1 MNVLILGSGGR
12 EHALAWK
19 LAQSPHLTHLFCLP
33 GNAGTSQVGTNLS
46 GRADDVKS
54 VVDIARN
61 KNIDLVLVGPETPLA
76 AGVAD
81 ALEEASIPVFGPTA
95 AAAKIESSK
104 AFAKSFMQR
113 HRLPAAHSEVFDNF
127 ELAMTYIN
135 TSSVRGSPISPS
147 SIVIKAS
154 GLASGKGVFLPESNE
169 DVHKTLHALLVEGSL
184 GGAGSEVL
192 IEERLQGREVSV
204 LAFTDGYNILPMPPV
219 QDHKRLLDDDQG
231 PNTGGMGAYAP
242 SPACPPEM
250 LQVVI
255 DTILQPTVA
264 GLRSERTPF
273 IGVLYAGLMLT
284 DTGPKLLEFNCR
296 FGDPETQVIIPLLES
311 DLLEILLACTKGQ
324 LNEIIPHVRWH
335 PGAAACIVAAAPGYP
350 ANPITGQQISYSESK
365 FQPGRTWLFHAGTAL
380 KDQKLVTSGGRVLG
394 ITAVG
399 DTLENA
405 IENAYAA
412 AAWVS
417 FPGIHYRK
425 DIGRA
430 ARVNQKSTTKP
441 SAYTAAGVSIDEADR
456 AKALMR
462 SSIRSTFTAQ
472 VLSDVGS
479 FGGLFD
485 TSMLAGMDAPVLV
498 ASTDGVGTK
507 SILAAQTGRLKGLGY
522 DIVNHCVNDIL
533 VQGARPLFFLDYIA
547 CAHLDPNAVIALVE
561 GISEACRMAGC
572 ALLGGETAEMPGI
585 YREDQF
591 DLAGTIVGL
600 VERQAILPRHDIQPG
615 DSLLGLASSGP
626 HTNGYSLIRSIF
638 KDTNLD
644 TVFPPLEKPL
654 ADILLE
660 PHRSY
665 LPILSD
671 ILFEQE
677 KSLIKGLAHLTGGGF
692 FGNIPRILPA
702 GCGAVIEKNSWPVP
716 PIFTLMQNL
725 GQVELEEMFR
735 VFNMGI
741 GMVVVV
747 ESQNAG
753 RVQQSLREL
762 SWIIGEVIPGGGVQ
776 LV

>member
-19 LAQSPHLTHLFCLP
+19 LAQSPHPLHLFCLP
-33 GNAGTSQVGTNLS
+33 GNAGTSQVGTNLP
-46 GRADDVKS
+46 GRADDVKY
-54 VVDIARN
+54 VVDIARTQ
-61 KNIDLVLVGPETPLA
+61 KIDLVLVGPETPLA

-81 ALEEASIPVFGPTA
+81 ALGEASIPVFGPTA
-95 AAAKIESSK
+95 AAAQIESSK

-113 HRLPAAHSEVFDNF
+113 HKLPTAHSEVFDNF
-127 ELAMTYIN
+127 ESAMTYMN
-135 TSSVRGSPISPS
+135 TSSVRGIPLSPS
-147 SIVIKAS
+147 IIVIKAS
-154 GLASGKGVFLPESNE
+154 GLASGKGVFLPESSE
-169 DVHKTLHALLVEGSL
+169 DVYTTLHALLVEGSL
-184 GGAGSEVL
+184 GGAGYEVL

-204 LAFTDGYNILPMPPV
+204 LAFTDGYTILPMPPV
-219 QDHKRLLDDDQG
+219 QDHKRLLDNDQG

-242 SPACPPEM
+242 SPACPPEV
-250 LQVVI
+250 LQIVI

-264 GLRSERTPF
+264 GLRSEGTPF

-284 DTGPKLLEFNCR
+284 ESGPKLLEFNCR
-296 FGDPETQVIIPLLES
+296 FGDPETQVIIPLLAS
-311 DLLEILLACTKGQ
+311 DLLEILLACTKGH
-324 LNEIIPHVRWH
+324 LNEIAPHVRWH

-350 ANPITGQQISYSESK
+350 ANPITGQQISHSESK
-365 FQPGRTWLFHAGTAL
+365 FQPGKTWLFHAGTAL
-380 KDQKLVTSGGRVLG
+380 KDHQLVTSGGRVLG

-405 IENAYAA
+405 IKNAYGA

-425 DIGRA
+425 DIGRSP
-430 ARVNQKSTTKP
+430 RTNEKSTNRP
-441 SAYTAAGVSIDEADR
+441 SLYSDAGVSIDEADR

-462 SSIRSTFTAQ
+462 SSIRSTFTPQ

-485 TSMLAGMDAPVLV
+485 AGMLVKMDAPVLV

-507 SILAAQTGRLKGLGY
+507 SILAAQAGRLKGLGY
-522 DIVNHCVNDIL
+522 DIVNHCINDIL

-547 CAHLDPNAVIALVE
+547 CAHLDPISVIALVE
-561 GISEACRMAGC
+561 GISEACCMAGC

-585 YREDQF
+585 YLKDQF

-600 VERQAILPRHDIQPG
+600 VEKQAILPRQNIQPG
-615 DSLLGLASSGP
+615 DILLGLASSGP
-626 HTNGYSLIRSIF
+626 HTNGYSLIRRIF
-638 KDTNLD
+638 KDTPLD
-644 TVFPPLEKPL
+644 TVFPALEKPL
-654 ADILLE
+654 VDMLLA

-671 ILFEQE
+671 FLFER
-677 KSLIKGLAHLTGGGF
+677 KKPAIKGLAHLTGGGF

-702 GCGAVIEKNSWPVP
+702 GCGAIIEKNSWPVQ
-716 PIFTLMQNL
+716 PIFTLLQNL
-725 GQVELEEMFR
+725 GQVEIEEMYR

-741 GMVVVV
+741 GMVIVVGSENADKIQ
-747 ESQNAG
+747 ESLSEQ
-753 RVQQSLREL
+753 
-762 SWIIGEVIPGGGVQ
+762 SWIIGKVIPGGGVQ

>member
-19 LAQSPHLTHLFCLP
+19 LAQSPHPIHLFCLP

-46 GRADDVKS
+46 GQADDVKY
-54 VVDIARN
+54 VVDIARTQ
-61 KNIDLVLVGPETPLA
+61 KIDLVLVGPETPLA

-81 ALEEASIPVFGPTA
+81 ALGEAGIPVFGPIA
-95 AAAKIESSK
+95 AAAQIESSK

-113 HRLPAAHSEVFDNF
+113 HKLPTAHSEVFDNF
-127 ELAMTYIN
+127 ESAIAYMN
-135 TSSVRGSPISPS
+135 PSSMRGSAISPT

-154 GLASGKGVFLPESNE
+154 GLASGKGVFLPETNE
-169 DVHKTLHALLVEGSL
+169 DVYETLHALLVQGSL
-184 GGAGSEVL
+184 GGAGREIL
-192 IEERLQGREVSV
+192 IEERLRGREVSV
-204 LAFTDGYNILPMPPV
+204 LAFTDGYTILPMPPV
-219 QDHKRLLDDDQG
+219 QDHKRLLDEDQG

-250 LQVVI
+250 LQIVI

-264 GLRSERTPF
+264 GLRSQGIPF

-284 DTGPKLLEFNCR
+284 ESGPKLLEFNCR
-296 FGDPETQVIIPLLES
+296 FGDPETQVIIPLLAS
-311 DLLEILLACTKGQ
+311 DLLEILLACTKGH
-324 LNEIIPHVRWH
+324 LNEIAPLVRWH

-350 ANPITGQQISYSESK
+350 ANPITGQQISYSENK
-365 FQPGRTWLFHAGTAL
+365 FEPGKTWLFHAGTAL
-380 KDQKLVTSGGRVLG
+380 KDHQLVTSGGRVLG
-394 ITAVG
+394 ITAIG

-405 IENAYAA
+405 IINAYSA

-430 ARVNQKSTTKP
+430 ARASEQSTAKQ
-441 SAYTAAGVSIDEADR
+441 SAYTAVGVSIDDADR
-456 AKALMR
+456 AKALMH

-472 VLSDVGS
+472 VLSDVGA

-485 TSMLAGMDAPVLV
+485 AGSLAKMDAPVLV

-507 SILAAQTGRLKGLGY
+507 SILAAQAGRLKSLGY

-547 CAHLDPNAVIALVE
+547 CAHLDPNVVVALVE
-561 GISEACRMAGC
+561 GISEACCMAGC
-572 ALLGGETAEMPGI
+572 ALLGGETAEMPGV
-585 YREDQF
+585 YLEGQF

-615 DSLLGLASSGP
+615 DVLLGLASSGP

-638 KDTNLD
+638 KDTSLD
-644 TVFPPLEKPL
+644 TVFPALEKPL
-654 ADILLE
+654 ADILLA

-671 ILFEQE
+671 FLFKGE

-692 FGNIPRILPA
+692 AGNIPRILPA
-702 GCGAVIEKNSWPVP
+702 GCGARIEKNSWSVQ

-725 GQVELEEMFR
+725 GQVELAEMYR

-741 GMVVVV
+741 GMVIVV

-753 RVQQSLREL
+753 RVQQSLPEL